1 MQRRSH
7 ARETGSTPP
16 AALLALVLA
25 FAALAAAAPPAA
37 AVSRAREEYL
47 AAELAAA
54 RGRSLYLV
62 LDPRSQAVDLKV
74 DGFLLHRF
82 VVERALLGTPWGAGT
97 PIWPALGFRLVSD
110 VPAPDRQPIPIRH
123 PGPAATGAGAT
134 AGAGVAAGASLSG
147 VASSSAMGSRSGMAP
162 RSGVTSRSTAAAV
175 AEVPAG
181 MPQDSLRQVPS
192 HYLLR
197 FAPDLDVLVVGSR
210 GTLDGGSLLWRLGRR
225 LREGWQ
231 VAADRLAG
239 RRVTPRL
246 LLVMAPDEARRLFV
260 ALRADTRLLIAA
272 AD

>member
-1 MQRRSH
+1 MRRLRPRR
-7 ARETGSTPP
+7 ARAAGRTPP
-16 AALLALVLA
+16 AALLALVLG
-25 FAALAAAAPPAA
+25 FAALAAGAPPAA

-54 RGRSLYLV
+54 RGHSLYLL

-82 VVERALLGTPWGAGT
+82 VVERALLGTPWGAGA
-97 PIWPALGFRLVSD
+97 PAWPALAFRLVSE
-110 VPAPDRQPIPIRH
+110 VPAPDRQAIPIRH
-123 PGPAATGAGAT
+123 PDPRPIPQPGPPPGGAAA
-134 AGAGVAAGASLSG
+134 VAARSDAP
-147 VASSSAMGSRSGMAP
+147 SRSGAA
-162 RSGVTSRSTAAAV
+162 SRSAEGAA

-210 GTLDGGSLLWRLGRR
+210 GMLDGGSLPWRLGRR
-225 LREGWQ
+225 LREGWR

-260 ALRADTRLLIAA
+260 ALRADTRLLIAV